1 MKSKNIS
8 MCDFILSKPINP
20 VPDYKDVIDKV
31 EDVVSSVR

>member
-1 MKSKNIS
+1 
-8 MCDFILSKPINP
+8 MCDSILSKPIIP